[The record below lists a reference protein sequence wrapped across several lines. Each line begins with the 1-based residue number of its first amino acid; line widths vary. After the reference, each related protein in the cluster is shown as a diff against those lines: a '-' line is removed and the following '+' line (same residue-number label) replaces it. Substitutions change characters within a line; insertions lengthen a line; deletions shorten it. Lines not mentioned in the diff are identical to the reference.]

1 MNSGRKPLYTDRIL
15 VYGPS
20 SMAVFKHKENR
31 KFWLKDMALY
41 DLVYGPSSS
50 LRAVYWVVFNHFNT

>member
-1 MNSGRKPLYTDRIL
+1 MNFRRVNSGRKPPYTDRIL
-15 VYGPS
+15 IYGPS

-41 DLVYGPSSS
+41 DLVYGP
-50 LRAVYWVVFNHFNT
+50 